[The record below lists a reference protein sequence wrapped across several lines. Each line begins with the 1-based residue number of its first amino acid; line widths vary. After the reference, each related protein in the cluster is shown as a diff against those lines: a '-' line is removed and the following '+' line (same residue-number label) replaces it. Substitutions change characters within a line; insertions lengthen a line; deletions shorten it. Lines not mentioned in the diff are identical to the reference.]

1 MTYAQIYSHFLEKVR
16 EEIPVYHKT
25 LGNDLDGFYDVEF
38 NFIVVNSHLRGT
50 RRGLRC
56 LAHEFCHMRDHKAKK
71 FPSFFSKHHKKYTKE
86 RMEEVIAAEQSAG
99 IGAAKIC
106 ASYGKKYS
114 PEETNP
120 KELPHLIKFWK
131 SFYFKK

>member
-38 NFIVVNSHLRGT
+38 NFIVVNKKLKGTKRGFF
-50 RRGLRC
+50 C
-56 LAHEFCHMRDHKAKK
+56 LAHEWQHKVDHRNKK
-71 FPSFFSKHHKKYTKE
+71 FPSFFSHHYKKYSEE
-86 RMEEVIAAEQSAG
+86 RMAEVIAAEQSAG
-99 IGAAKIC
+99 RGAQKIA